1 MKGKNVITING
12 RLYDAVT
19 GMPVAQTSTSA
30 SGRPSVQTPNPHLAP
45 KPKPLPNTHVHG
57 GTHRAFSDI
66 GPAPKAT
73 PFASAVAKPQVAQPA
88 TQRMAAAHAIHQKP
102 QKSQTLYRAALQK
115 PEPAKAQ
122 KPTKPVHHRSPVI
135 SRYGP
140 GFDQSTT
147 AQAQPAETAQAV
159 EAPTVHPAVAKAL
172 ANLQQKRAQ
181 TPAAAQI
188 RQESQAAPQARS
200 SKELKEAL
208 IKERLAEVETVNQQQ
223 KKSRR
228 GLFKRQPKLTTI
240 LSTSLAVLLLG
251 GYLTFINL
259 PNISMRV
266 AATRAGIAASF
277 PSYKPDGYSFQG
289 PITYAPGEV
298 SINFKSNT
306 NSSTFTL
313 KQKTSNWD
321 SQAVLD
327 NYVTKQTENYLTYQE
342 QGLTIYSFDNKAA
355 WVNGGL
361 LYSLEG
367 NAQLSSEQVLRLA
380 TSL

>member
-1 MKGKNVITING
+1 MTGKNVITING
-12 RLYDAVT
+12 RLYDAIT
-19 GMPVAQTSTSA
+19 GMPVAQASA
-30 SGRPSVQTPNPHLAP
+30 NVTGRPSVQAPNPHQAP

-66 GPAPKAT
+66 GPAPKST
-73 PFASAVAKPQVAQPA
+73 PFAHVIAKPQSAQPA
-88 TQRMAAAHAIHQKP
+88 TPRVAAAHAIHQKP

-115 PEPAKAQ
+115 PEAAKAHKPAK
-122 KPTKPVHHRSPVI
+122 PIHHRSPVI

-140 GFDQSTT
+140 GFDQSTAPSQAP
-147 AQAQPAETAQAV
+147 AQQST

-172 ANLQQKRAQ
+172 ANLNQNRTQAQAQQQ
-181 TPAAAQI
+181 PQ
-188 RQESQAAPQARS
+188 QALQARS

-208 IKERLAEVETVNQQQ
+208 IKERLAEVETVEQQQ
-223 KKSRR
+223 KKDRR
-228 GLFKRQPKLTTI
+228 SLFKRQPKLTTI
-240 LSTSLAVLLLG
+240 LSTSLAILLLG